1 MATKAKCIMKFT
13 KNELLLQEDVHQQF
27 GVGYL
32 SKIDDKS
39 ALLKLQEGNLNNT
52 KDIWFL
58 QDNENHEFVL
68 MPQGMLNTL
77 LKRIKTIQEEKL
89 FMKLEREIVAQ
100 MPIDFDDAMS
110 VAQMYV
116 ESHRQSDGSLPALN
130 VTSVVRD
137 IKKQHPNLFFNL
149 DEYILKQKQGVSD
162 D

>member
-1 MATKAKCIMKFT
+1 
-13 KNELLLQEDVHQQF
+13 
-27 GVGYL
+27 
-32 SKIDDKS
+32 
-39 ALLKLQEGNLNNT
+39 
-52 KDIWFL
+52 
-58 QDNENHEFVL
+58 
-68 MPQGMLNTL
+68 
-77 LKRIKTIQEEKL
+77 
-89 FMKLEREIVAQ
+89 MKLEREIVAQ

>member
-1 MATKAKCIMKFT
+1 MKFT

-89 FMKLEREIVAQ
+89 F
-100 MPIDFDDAMS
+100 
-110 VAQMYV
+110 
-116 ESHRQSDGSLPALN
+116 
-130 VTSVVRD
+130 
-137 IKKQHPNLFFNL
+137 
-149 DEYILKQKQGVSD
+149 ILL
-162 D
+162 